1 MSYKCLE
8 CGHIFENGEAREV
21 REDDGY
27 VYVCPICG
35 GDFEKTVKCALCK
48 GEFLEDELNGGV
60 CDECIDEYRNQAKIC
75 VDISEQEGTKAKI
88 NVNYL
93 IPFILSEEDI
103 NDILIEYIKKEKPN
117 ADCGE
122 YIDEDISWFGEML
135 AKEVKNNENSKKKS

>member
-35 GDFEKTVKCALCK
+35 GDFEKTVKCSLCK

-75 VDISEQEGTKAKI
+75 VDISEQEGTKAQI

-103 NDILIEYIKKEKPN
+103 NDILIEYIEKEKPN
-117 ADCGE
+117 ADCSA
-122 YIDEDISWFGEML
+122 YIDEDKSWFGEML

>member
-35 GDFEKTVKCALCK
+35 GDFEKTVKCSLCK

-60 CDECIDEYRNQAKIC
+60 CDECIDEYRNQTKIC
-75 VDISEQEGTKAKI
+75 IDISEQEGTKAKI

-117 ADCGE
+117 ADCSA